1 MRKFDGND
9 PITGI
14 FQMDQFFDLHQVPT
28 LQIVTIASLYLELDQ
43 FVWCQWLCDH
53 KKISI
58 VSRSIFIEELI
69 AHYGDINNNAFFI
82 QLVNLKEKG
91 LVIEHIKQFQ
101 QLSLKVKIF
110 QKIIC

>member
-1 MRKFDGND
+1 MGNQKLESLKCDDSLHHHGFNSGTRNYFIPKIDLRKFDGND

-53 KKISI
+53 KKDSIISW
-58 VSRSIFIEELI
+58 SIFTEELI
-69 AHYGDINNNAFFI
+69 THYGDINRNTFFI
-82 QLVNLKEKG
+82 
-91 LVIEHIKQFQ
+91 
-101 QLSLKVKIF
+101 
-110 QKIIC
+110 